1 MASRCVPCGRAR
13 NGAWRLW
20 TNAGGKRRLKS
31 RRGNWAVRAKHMS
44 TRERSPASS
53 SPTPRISR
61 RASRG
66 LGFGGGGEQ
75 IIEEPH
81 AASKIG
87 SGENP
92 ATPQAAQAV
101 DLGETAGNDKR
112 VFVDPGDGAAD
123 GKAERRGLVK
133 KHFEIDLVDQ
143 HSHAR
148 AMS

>member
-1 MASRCVPCGRAR
+1 MSEARENDRAGGRAKAFQVAAR
-13 NGAWRLW
+13 VEKGIEQGAIGGEKL
-20 TNAGGKRRLKS
+20 AGAFAELFEMVEGHH
-31 RRGNWAVRAKHMS
+31 GEAFGGMRA
-44 TRERSPASS
+44 
-53 SPTPRISR
+53 
-61 RASRG
+61 
-66 LGFGGGGEQ
+66 GGGEQ